1 MHDVKGRSILARTWA
16 PLGLAIVA
24 IAAHLLLRWLANMPS
39 PKGNIT
45 AALSHS
51 FMGVLLHFGAYL
63 LPLAF
68 LLLAVI
74 TFYINLTRAPL
85 ERIRE
90 PLHRREPTYEQ
101 DSDDK
106 PSSAGLPTGDDITLD
121 LLRSLD
127 WRRFEEA
134 CAEYFRCI
142 NFHAITQSHGADGG
156 VDIQL
161 AHIGEPGRIVG
172 LVQCKQWAKPVG
184 PKLMREFLGVMV
196 DAKISEG
203 IFITTSTFVP
213 EARSFA
219 AANKI
224 DLIDGERLVELINDL
239 PATSRERIL
248 AVATEGDYMT
258 PTCVACGIKL
268 VRRQGE
274 AGAFWGCINFPRCR
288 KTMEMASEA

>member
-1 MHDVKGRSILARTWA
+1 MRIPWWIFLILAAVAYALLSWLAASPVSKGAPPVVVVSALVKGLASA
-16 PLGLAIVA
+16 GKYLVPLVLVCLAIWF
-24 IAAHLLLRWLANMPS
+24 WLVGPS
-39 PKGNIT
+39 TQHGTQT
-45 AALSHS
+45 AGKRNRHQRRIEPS
-51 FMGVLLHFGAYL
+51 GGA
-63 LPLAF
+63 PESER
-68 LLLAVI
+68 
-74 TFYINLTRAPL
+74 TTSRPAPT
-85 ERIRE
+85 EV
-90 PLHRREPTYEQ
+90 
-101 DSDDK
+101 
-106 PSSAGLPTGDDITLD
+106 TLD
-121 LLRSLD
+121 LLRTLE

-213 EARSFA
+213 EARSFGV
-219 AANKI
+219 ANKI
-224 DLIDGERLVELINDL
+224 DLIDGERLVELMNEL

-274 AGAFWGCINFPRCR
+274 AGAFWGCSNFPRCR
-288 KTMEMASEA
+288 VTMEIAAGG